1 MKKERNHCPSTAMF
15 IVGLTGGIATG
26 KSTVSRIF
34 KDLGCPVVDAD
45 EIAREGKVHFS
56 FFFNPLAFLFLRA
69 FLLRQVVTGMEAEQI
84 IESLANYLWFLRA
97 PVLFAFHIC
106 F

>member
-1 MKKERNHCPSTAMF
+1 MF

-45 EIAREGKVHFS
+45 EIAREGKFKLGRVHTQFN
-56 FFFNPLAFLFLRA
+56 FFLISCRNSPY
-69 FLLRQVVTGMEAEQI
+69 
-84 IESLANYLWFLRA
+84 LANRKALDLR
-97 PVLFAFHIC
+97 LKL
-106 F
+106 